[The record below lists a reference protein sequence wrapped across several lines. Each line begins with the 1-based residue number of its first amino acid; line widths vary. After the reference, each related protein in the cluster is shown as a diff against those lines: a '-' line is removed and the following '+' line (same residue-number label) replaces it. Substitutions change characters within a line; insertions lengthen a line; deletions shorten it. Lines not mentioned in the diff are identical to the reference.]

1 MKYCSLVI
9 LLLILF
15 ISTCS
20 PPQPSWVIKVVE
32 DPQFIQGL
40 GRVSKEEENYRE
52 KAFKSAEQEIARQLN
67 VEVKSISSR
76 NKIVNVSK
84 TTQDRYTQTIQSKI
98 NQSLKNVKKIDEF
111 QDKKYFYLLLGLDK
125 EQYLLEKKAEKD
137 QAIEEIKILQ
147 NNIDHSKLGQ
157 SLNSLNKI
165 LDLIISKDLL
175 YDKLDGDFLY
185 TVNKSNFDEFKNQIS
200 FKTEKTTWEYNPLV
214 TKKFSIPISIL
225 FRNQLIE
232 SIPIEVVENDNV
244 IKELVSDNKKTTNI
258 TIDAKGAEESIFS
271 IIISDKIFGENQ
283 NNFSE
288 QLTLGNF
295 VTQPIIG
302 KLDIDVKGPLTKA
315 QRSRLSSCLEQFFLE
330 NFKESNQSEVVTN
343 ISLFFERDDQPKY
356 GDKYPFISYCSA
368 SIEVSNGIAE
378 NVFTI
383 RRQKGSDFIN
393 HDKAFDKALNE
404 VCKRDK
410 LFVIFKN

>member
-1 MKYCSLVI
+1 M
-9 LLLILF
+9 
-15 ISTCS
+15 
-20 PPQPSWVIKVVE
+20 
-32 DPQFIQGL
+32 
-40 GRVSKEEENYRE
+40 
-52 KAFKSAEQEIARQLN
+52 
-67 VEVKSISSR
+67 
-76 NKIVNVSK
+76 
-84 TTQDRYTQTIQSKI
+84 
-98 NQSLKNVKKIDEF
+98 
-111 QDKKYFYLLLGLDK
+111 
-125 EQYLLEKKAEKD
+125 
-137 QAIEEIKILQ
+137 
-147 NNIDHSKLGQ
+147 
-157 SLNSLNKI
+157 
-165 LDLIISKDLL
+165 

-200 FKTEKTTWEYNPLV
+200 FKIEKTTWEYNPLV

-244 IKELVSDNKKTTNI
+244 IKELVSDDKKTTNI
-258 TIDAKGAEESIFS
+258 TIDAKGAEERIFS

-302 KLDIDVKGPLTKA
+302 KLNIDVKGPLTKG

-330 NFKESNQSEVVTN
+330 NFKESNQSEGVTN

-356 GDKYPFISYCSA
+356 GDKYPFTSYCSA

-410 LFVIFKN
+410 LFVIFEN

>member
-1 MKYCSLVI
+1 MMHCSRLVF
-9 LLLILF
+9 LLLICF
-15 ISTCS
+15 ISNCT
-20 PPQPSWVIKVVE
+20 PPKPSWIIQVEE

-76 NKIVNVSK
+76 NKIVNLSK

-125 EQYLLEKKAEKD
+125 EQYILEKKAEKD

-185 TVNKSNFDEFKNQIS
+185 TVNKSNFDELKNQIS
-200 FKTEKTTWEYNPLV
+200 FKIEKTTWEYNPLV

-244 IKELVSDNKKTTNI
+244 LRNLSQITKRLQTLQSMQKGQRKGFFQLLLV
-258 TIDAKGAEESIFS
+258 
-271 IIISDKIFGENQ
+271 
-283 NNFSE
+283 
-288 QLTLGNF
+288 
-295 VTQPIIG
+295 
-302 KLDIDVKGPLTKA
+302 TK
-315 QRSRLSSCLEQFFLE
+315 FLE
-330 NFKESNQSEVVTN
+330 KTRTIFPSN
-343 ISLFFERDDQPKY
+343 
-356 GDKYPFISYCSA
+356 
-368 SIEVSNGIAE
+368 
-378 NVFTI
+378 
-383 RRQKGSDFIN
+383 
-393 HDKAFDKALNE
+393 
-404 VCKRDK
+404 
-410 LFVIFKN
+410 